1 MFSIIMAYFL
11 LYSFLG
17 WVCEVVYCS
26 SQEKHFVNRGF
37 LSGPVCPIYG
47 CGAIAVLFFLEPFHT
62 NVWLTF
68 LFGAIAASLIEYI
81 TSYLLERIFKL
92 RLWDYSTYAF
102 NLNGRVCLKNSTLF
116 GLLSVALIFIIHP
129 AMQQAIRSLPE
140 YTLQTVVWLLFTV
153 LMVDFITTISSFVDL
168 RKKVQEVYQLLEDI
182 KGEFEKN
189 KYLIDEEFSQRK
201 EEFSIELAHRIK
213 QMEARI
219 SLLLN
224 TTNAQHKRILQAF
237 PKLQSRSYKQLK
249 FSKVK
254 DELKKISLERLKK

>member
-1 MFSIIMAYFL
+1 
-11 LYSFLG
+11 
-17 WVCEVVYCS
+17 
-26 SQEKHFVNRGF
+26 
-37 LSGPVCPIYG
+37 
-47 CGAIAVLFFLEPFHT
+47 
-62 NVWLTF
+62 
-68 LFGAIAASLIEYI
+68 
-81 TSYLLERIFKL
+81 
-92 RLWDYSTYAF
+92 
-102 NLNGRVCLKNSTLF
+102 
-116 GLLSVALIFIIHP
+116 
-129 AMQQAIRSLPE
+129 MQQAIRSLPE

-189 KYLIDEEFSQRK
+189 KYLIDEEFNQRK

-224 TTNAQHKRILQAF
+224 TTNSQHKRILQAF